1 MKKKDILGKWI
12 SLNDINPIEIE
23 DLVPGN
29 YVNLRIEYRCKEFDY
44 KLAWVNSREDNQ
56 IRFHIL
62 NVDISYTPIK
72 IVAFCVLPDYKNIN
86 FYKPE

>member
-29 YVNLRIEYRCKEFDY
+29 YVNLRIEYRCKECGKKFH
-44 KLAWVNSREDNQ
+44 EE
-56 IRFHIL
+56 IRH
-62 NVDISYTPIK
+62 
-72 IVAFCVLPDYKNIN
+72 PDSCL
-86 FYKPE
+86 